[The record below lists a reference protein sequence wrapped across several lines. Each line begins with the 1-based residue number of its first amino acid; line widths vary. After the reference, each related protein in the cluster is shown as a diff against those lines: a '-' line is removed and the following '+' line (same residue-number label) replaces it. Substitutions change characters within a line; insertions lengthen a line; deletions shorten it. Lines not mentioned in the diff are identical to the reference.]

1 MGPDFIIVALILKA
15 AQAVVVQYPR
25 LVRAEVGGSVNLSC
39 DLGDL
44 TRFCYTVMWLRFQSE
59 TSVLTAYTN
68 QSPASHGSA
77 GAEKICNFTRSNLQ
91 ASDSGT
97 YYCVVV
103 NGPVAHFGNGSTL
116 VVKKHFLGPPSIAI
130 LSPSAGEVQSNGSA
144 TLVCLVFGVSEQ
156 ARVYWDIAGSVRHG
170 LTDSG
175 SGDSSESTPDFIRN
189 QISIPGEVWSSGAAC
204 TCVVE
209 TESGRNMSKTV
220 TKIGNPK
227 ACAVLHSAMLAV
239 VSFILITL
247 LLILVMIFNRRK
259 AGQTNSY
266 LANERDDVTQT
277 AVRYKH
283 QTAGRNTKKP
293 GSGAR
298 QHSGA
303 KQRAVREDVQ
313 YASLEFDR
321 QGRR

>member
-1 MGPDFIIVALILKA
+1 MRLLAFGFLSSLILPA
-15 AQAVVVQYPR
+15 AEAVVVQYPR

-77 GAEKICNFTRSNLQ
+77 GAEKICNFPISNLQ
-91 ASDSGT
+91 TNDSGT
-97 YYCVVV
+97 YYCAVV

-116 VVKKHFLGPPSIAI
+116 VVKKHSLGPPSIAI
-130 LSPSAGEVQSNGSA
+130 LSPSAGEVQSSGSA

-189 QISIPGEVWSSGAAC
+189 QITIPGEVWSSGAAC

-209 TESGRNMSKTV
+209 TESGRNMSKSV
-220 TKIGNPK
+220 TQIEHGG
-227 ACAVLHSAMLAV
+227 VDFTLLQMRSLEV
-239 VSFILITL
+239 VSFL
-247 LLILVMIFNRRK
+247 
-259 AGQTNSY
+259 
-266 LANERDDVTQT
+266 T
-277 AVRYKH
+277 AVIIIIAAMRCVSK
-283 QTAGRNTKKP
+283 RN
-293 GSGAR
+293 
-298 QHSGA
+298 
-303 KQRAVREDVQ
+303 
-313 YASLEFDR
+313 
-321 QGRR
+321 